1 MINNLL
7 SALGAFFC
15 ITALAYISFF
25 DKTNLWL
32 IPPFGATMV
41 LVMAV
46 HDSPLA
52 SPKNI
57 FLGHTLSA
65 LSGVIIYMLLGM
77 SPISIGIAVALSIWV
92 MATTNNIHPPAGAN
106 PIIAILGGEGFDFIL
121 MPVALGSI
129 FIVIFAIFYNK
140 LLKRNYYL

>member
-15 ITALAYISFF
+15 ITALAYISFL

-77 SPISIGIAVALSIWV
+77 SPISIGIAVALSVWV
-92 MATTNNIHPPAGAN
+92 MATTNLSLIH
-106 PIIAILGGEGFDFIL
+106 I
-121 MPVALGSI
+121 
-129 FIVIFAIFYNK
+129 
-140 LLKRNYYL
+140 

>member
-15 ITALAYISFF
+15 ITALAYISFL

-46 HDSPLA
+46 HD
-52 SPKNI
+52 
-57 FLGHTLSA
+57 LS
-65 LSGVIIYMLLGM
+65 L
-77 SPISIGIAVALSIWV
+77 
-92 MATTNNIHPPAGAN
+92 IH
-106 PIIAILGGEGFDFIL
+106 I
-121 MPVALGSI
+121 
-129 FIVIFAIFYNK
+129 
-140 LLKRNYYL
+140 